1 MLSAAFRLVHHFVF
15 DKLLSRER
23 LVPLKLAGRVILP
36 AAPAMTD
43 AQKEKALHA
52 FKIRCVELLLL

>member
-1 MLSAAFRLVHHFVF
+1 VLSAVLRLVHHVVI

-23 LVPLKLAGRVILP
+23 LVPLKLAGRIILP

-43 AQKEKALHA
+43 AQKEKAFHA
-52 FKIRCVELLLL
+52 FKIRCV